1 MKFSQ
6 KLVCIMLLVIAAFFA
21 VGGAVLVNGSF
32 MDRLS
37 AAAEQEQSMHAML
50 CGVVEDYYL
59 DQTGRGEDTCG
70 DDFITAATWRAGDL
84 ARGVYSQG
92 LFRASADPAQ
102 DEAYAIYGLQ
112 DGQSI
117 LQYGPNVT
125 RTYRSD
131 LLGGLVMVTTF
142 DVTEIFAARNR
153 SLQRFFL
160 LEAAVVAAASARI
173 AAGDYAL
180 RTRMH
185 TGDELEILSQGFDQM
200 AGAVQDKVEALEL
213 SVQQRDDFV
222 GAFTHELKTPM
233 TGIIGYADLLRS
245 MQPDPEEQRE
255 AAGAIFHEAQR
266 LEALSGKLLQLMGLG
281 EHAPQLVPVQLDS
294 VFAEAHRA
302 VAPALNGCILTMQS
316 NGLTVQGDA
325 DLLCDLVMNLVTNAA
340 KASTPGSAIA
350 VCAEQADGSIRLT
363 VQDHGQGIP
372 ADKLAR
378 VVEPFY
384 MVDKSRSRRQG
395 GSGLGLALC
404 SRIAQA
410 HGGTLAMESEL
421 GKGTTVTVTLPAPN
435 QTAAE
440 LAQEEPV

>member
-1 MKFSQ
+1 M
-6 KLVCIMLLVIAAFFA
+6 
-21 VGGAVLVNGSF
+21 
-32 MDRLS
+32 
-37 AAAEQEQSMHAML
+37 
-50 CGVVEDYYL
+50 
-59 DQTGRGEDTCG
+59 
-70 DDFITAATWRAGDL
+70 
-84 ARGVYSQG
+84 
-92 LFRASADPAQ
+92 P
-102 DEAYAIYGLQ
+102 
-112 DGQSI
+112 
-117 LQYGPNVT
+117 
-125 RTYRSD
+125 
-131 LLGGLVMVTTF
+131 TF
-142 DVTEIFAARNR
+142 
-153 SLQRFFL
+153 
-160 LEAAVVAAASARI
+160 
-173 AAGDYAL
+173 
-180 RTRMH
+180 
-185 TGDELEILSQGFDQM
+185 
-200 AGAVQDKVEALEL
+200 
-213 SVQQRDDFV
+213 
-222 GAFTHELKTPM
+222 
-233 TGIIGYADLLRS
+233 LRS

-281 EHAPQLVPVQLDS
+281 EHAPNWYPCSWILFLPKRAAPLPRSERLHSDHAVQRPD
-294 VFAEAHRA
+294 R
-302 VAPALNGCILTMQS
+302 T
-316 NGLTVQGDA
+316 GDA
-325 DLLCDLVMNLVTNAA
+325 DLLCDLVINLVTNAA